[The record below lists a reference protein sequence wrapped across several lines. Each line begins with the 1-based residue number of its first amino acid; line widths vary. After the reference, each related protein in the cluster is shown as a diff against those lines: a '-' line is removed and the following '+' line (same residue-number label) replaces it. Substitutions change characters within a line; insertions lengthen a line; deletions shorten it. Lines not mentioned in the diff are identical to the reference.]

1 VSEISSRARKSFEV
15 ARRVLDLLKRNDV
28 GAAVIG
34 SVALAVH
41 GYVRATTDLDLGVA
55 VLAFESLRSMAEQLR
70 ERGYDVDV
78 GEPGV
83 DDPLGGVVTVS
94 GPDFDSVQIVNL
106 RAASGRNERLARDA
120 IETAQRV
127 EGIDLPVV
135 DLPHLVALKLV
146 SGSRQDQLDVVQL
159 LRANPQARLEEV
171 VAVCRK
177 HRLKKHLD
185 AALEGGG

>member
-1 VSEISSRARKSFEV
+1 VSEVSSRARKSFEV
-15 ARRVLDLLKRNDV
+15 ARRVLDLLARNHV

-55 VLAFESLRSMAEQLR
+55 VLTFESLRSMAEQLR

-106 RAASGRNERLARDA
+106 RTASGRNERLARDA
-120 IETAQRV
+120 IETAQRI

-146 SGSRQDQLDVVQL
+146 SGSRQDQLDVVHL
-159 LRANPQARLEEV
+159 LRANPRARMEDV

-177 HRLKKHLD
+177 HRLKKQLD
-185 AALEGGG
+185 SAVEGGG

>member
-1 VSEISSRARKSFEV
+1 MSEISSRARKSFEV
-15 ARRVLDLLKRNDV
+15 ARRVLDLLARNDV

-41 GYVRATTDLDLGVA
+41 GHVRATTDLDLGVA
-55 VLAFESLRSMAEQLR
+55 VMAFESLRSTAEQLR
-70 ERGYDVDV
+70 DRGYDVDV

-106 RAASGRNERLARDA
+106 RARSGRNERLARDA
-120 IETAQRV
+120 IEAAQRI

-146 SGSRQDQLDVVQL
+146 SGSRQDQLDVVHL
-159 LRANPQARLEEV
+159 LRANPRARMEDV
-171 VAVCRK
+171 VEVCRK
-177 HRLKKHLD
+177 HGLKKHLD
-185 AALEGGG
+185 LALEGGG

>member
-1 VSEISSRARKSFEV
+1 VSEVSSRARKSFEV
-15 ARRVLDLLKRNDV
+15 ARRVLDLLKRNEL

-55 VLAFESLRSMAEQLR
+55 VLTFESLRSMAEQLR

-94 GPDFDSVQIVNL
+94 GPDFDSVQLVNL

-120 IETAQRV
+120 IETAQRI

-146 SGSRQDQLDVVQL
+146 SGSRQDQLDVVHL
-159 LRANPQARLEEV
+159 LRANPRARMEDV

-177 HRLKKHLD
+177 HRLKKQLD
-185 AALEGGG
+185 SAVEGGG

>member
-1 VSEISSRARKSFEV
+1 VSEVSSRARKSFEV
-15 ARRVLDLLKRNDV
+15 ARRVLDLLARNDV

-55 VLAFESLRSMAEQLR
+55 VLTFESLRSMAEQLR

-94 GPDFDSVQIVNL
+94 GPDFDSVQLVNL

-120 IETAQRV
+120 IETAQRI

-146 SGSRQDQLDVVQL
+146 SGSRQDQLDVVHL
-159 LRANPQARLEEV
+159 LRANPRARMEDV

-177 HRLKKHLD
+177 HRLKKQLD
-185 AALEGGG
+185 SAVEGGG

>member
-1 VSEISSRARKSFEV
+1 MSEVSSRARKSFQV
-15 ARRVLDLLKRNDV
+15 ARSVLDLLAKDDM

-34 SVALAVH
+34 SVALAIH

-55 VLAFESLRSMAEQLR
+55 VLGFESLRSVAEQLR
-70 ERGYDVDV
+70 GRGHDVHV
-78 GEPGV
+78 GEPGL

-106 RAASGRNERLARDA
+106 RARSGRNEKLARDA
-120 IETAQRV
+120 IETARRV
-127 EGIDLPVV
+127 EGLELPVV

-146 SGSRQDQLDVVQL
+146 SGSRQDQLDVVHL
-159 LRANPQARLEEV
+159 LRANPQARLEHV

-177 HRLKKHLD
+177 HRLKRQLD
-185 AALEGGG
+185 SALEGGG

>member
-1 VSEISSRARKSFEV
+1 VSEVSSRARKSFEV
-15 ARRVLDLLKRNDV
+15 ARRVLDLLARNDV

-55 VLAFESLRSMAEQLR
+55 VLTFESLRSMAEQLR

-106 RAASGRNERLARDA
+106 RTASGRNERLARDA
-120 IETAQRV
+120 IETAQRI

-146 SGSRQDQLDVVQL
+146 SGSRQDQLDVVHL
-159 LRANPQARLEEV
+159 LRANPRARMEDV

-177 HRLKKHLD
+177 HRLKKQLD
-185 AALEGGG
+185 SAVEGGG